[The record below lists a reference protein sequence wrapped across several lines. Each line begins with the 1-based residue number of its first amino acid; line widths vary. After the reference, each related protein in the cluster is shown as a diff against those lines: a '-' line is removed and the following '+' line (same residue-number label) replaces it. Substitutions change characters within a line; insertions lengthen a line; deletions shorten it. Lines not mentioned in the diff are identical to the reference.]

1 MDEIEIELKSNV
13 IDEQKQVSHTSAEP
27 AEELET
33 RESALAFE
41 YRMEAHAEDIVIED
55 FNPDEPVE
63 RNIEQELD
71 AMFEELMRQS
81 PNYQAQN
88 STEHKK

>member
-1 MDEIEIELKSNV
+1 MDELEITNEPISK
-13 IDEQKQVSHTSAEP
+13 EKQEPYTSEEAV
-27 AEELET
+27 EELET

-71 AMFEELMRQS
+71 AMFEEIMLQS
-81 PNYQAQN
+81 LNNQAQH

>member
-1 MDEIEIELKSNV
+1 MDELEITNEPISK
-13 IDEQKQVSHTSAEP
+13 EKQEPSTSEEAV
-27 AEELET
+27 EELET

-71 AMFEELMRQS
+71 AMFEEIMLQS
-81 PNYQAQN
+81 LNNQAQN

>member
-1 MDEIEIELKSNV
+1 MDELEITNEPISK
-13 IDEQKQVSHTSAEP
+13 EKQEPYTSEEAV
-27 AEELET
+27 EELET

-41 YRMEAHAEDIVIED
+41 YRMEAHVEDVVIED
-55 FNPDEPVE
+55 FNPDQPVE

>member
-1 MDEIEIELKSNV
+1 MDELEITNEPISK
-13 IDEQKQVSHTSAEP
+13 EKQEPYTSEEAV
-27 AEELET
+27 EELET

-71 AMFEELMRQS
+71 AMFEEIMLQS
-81 PNYQAQN
+81 LNNQAQN

>member
-1 MDEIEIELKSNV
+1 MDELELTNKPISK
-13 IDEQKQVSHTSAEP
+13 EKQEPSTSEEP
-27 AEELET
+27 VEELET
-33 RESALAFE
+33 RESALAYE
-41 YRMEAHAEDIVIED
+41 YRMEAHTEDVVIED

-63 RNIEQELD
+63 CNIEQELD

-81 PNYQAQN
+81 PNYQVQN